1 MQLNKASKNTAETVN
16 GEEPGFYTQW
26 TQQDSLEAVT
36 RSSVPVWDYVNNNVP
51 SQRGEFS
58 MEFLQGSATARVVSA
73 VDGDGTNNEK
83 RVGVSDGQIVYEDL
97 ARVLGLTRMNSE
109 CGSDLTEFASAQ
121 GSITEIENAVYVNNE
136 STKYKDNLAG
146 GHKPRKSGSEVS
158 CNQAFLVPNIS
169 ILSESES
176 SKSLYSSGLG
186 ASEGSHSGKMK
197 FLCSFGGKILPR
209 PSDGKLRF
217 VGGET
222 RIISIPK
229 NISWEELSNKT
240 GRIFNQPHSIKYQLP
255 GEDLDALISVSS
267 DEDMQNMIEEYYGS
281 ENLEGSQRPRI
292 FLIPSDE
299 PETYCALDTASIK
312 QSDPGSHYV
321 IAVNGIAEADCSSQK
336 YNSSQIS
343 VCETVHLIP
352 NSESNPNYEKIS
364 SSPLCPLET
373 NHGLGVSH
381 PTEFLSESHNLFSS
395 PSLTHVPNRLADLKF
410 DKKTAFKSTALLGS
424 VEDPGAFGT
433 VQMPI
438 PSGES
443 MCYTDSHGNTLQMTH
458 LILQGENLTPSEIE
472 HNNSKP
478 KQHCHDAV
486 AIMERELGLENPLPQ
501 PSMSVGIF
509 SASNNS
515 SGCYRGMPHAFSDS
529 KLQEQGQKYG
539 CSSQEGATQSF
550 SLNLGRPQSSSH
562 IVEDAFLGKPGQF
575 HDSVGFI
582 DAQFQTKESNAE
594 PSFPVSGDTLI
605 SPFGSD
611 LWKKFESNYDANS
624 HVEKCSSK
632 NEDLRKQGFILNENG
647 CSSRYGGQNN
657 HECNGNFSYCGE
669 NLLSSKVPM
678 VAVELAKKMENVN
691 IEAAPLDCLGSPKQD
706 RRISSCLVDL
716 SSVTNP
722 TTLNDSEIKQSHSN
736 YMGETFG
743 GVTRAET
750 ESYSSWTR
758 NLEVGGLIHN
768 SEEQHP
774 DENCYG
780 YILSGLSSD
789 LVLPEVL
796 VCESFEGSRVAGNEL
811 CKVRRP
817 EDLHRQAALDNTSLN
832 RMPHNHSLVQ
842 NHMRD
847 SLYPREFSLLD
858 DELPNNSDHRVEM
871 SANVGLSD
879 KPRELQD
886 VLIFDN
892 PELHQQKPFPAA
904 QNLGVDLSHAEF
916 PSPDTVASEGSY
928 AVNIQSSTEAQSL
941 VHNTVAEVD
950 ANAECDEEGLFS
962 DAMIAEMEADLYG
975 LQIIKNADLEE
986 LRELGS
992 GMYGTV
998 YHGKW
1003 RGTDVAIKRIKK
1015 TCFLGKSSD
1024 QEQLTK
1030 DFWREA
1036 QILSNLHHPNVVAF
1050 YGVVPDGAGGT
1061 LATVTEFMANGSL
1074 RNALIKKDKVLDHR
1088 KKLMIAM
1095 DAAFGMEYLHSK
1107 NIVHFDL
1114 KCDNLLVNLRDLQR
1128 PICKVGD
1135 FGLSRI
1141 KRNTLVSGGVRG
1153 SLPWMAPELLNGS
1166 TIRVSEKV
1174 DVFSFG
1180 ISLWEILTGEE
1191 PYSNMHCGAIIGGIV
1206 KDTLRPLVPEW
1217 CDPDWRKLM
1226 EQCWSADPDSRPSF
1240 TEIANHLR
1248 SMSAALQAKGNTNP
1262 VRQMK
1267 PNIPS
1272 QKNTNA

>member
-1 MQLNKASKNTAETVN
+1 MQLNKPNKNTAETMN
-16 GEEPGFYTQW
+16 GEAPGFYTQW
-26 TQQDSLEAVT
+26 NQQDSLEAVA

-51 SQRGEFS
+51 LQRDEFS
-58 MEFLQGSATARVVSA
+58 MEFLQGSAPARVVTE

-83 RVGVSDGQIVYEDL
+83 MVGVSDGQIVYEDL

-121 GSITEIENAVYVNNE
+121 GSMTEIANIVYLNKE
-136 STKYKDNLAG
+136 STQYKDNLAG
-146 GHKPRKSGSEVS
+146 GHKPRKSGSEVPS
-158 CNQAFLVPNIS
+158 NQAFLVPNIP

-229 NISWEELSNKT
+229 NLSWEELSNKT

-281 ENLEGSQRPRI
+281 QNPEGSQRLRI

-299 PETYCALDTASIK
+299 PETCCALDTGSIK

-321 IAVNGIAEADCSSQK
+321 IAVNGIAEADHSSQK

-343 VCETVHLIP
+343 VCETVHLMP

-364 SSPLCPLET
+364 SFPLCPLET
-373 NHGLGVSH
+373 NDGLGVSH
-381 PTEFLSESHNLFSS
+381 PTEFFIESHNLFSS
-395 PSLTHVPNRLADLKF
+395 PSLTHVPGRWADLKF
-410 DKKTAFKSTALLGS
+410 DKRTAFKSNALLGS
-424 VEDPGAFGT
+424 VEDPDAFGT

-443 MCYTDSHGNTLQMTH
+443 MRYTDSHSNTLQMTH
-458 LILQGENLTPSEIE
+458 LISQGENLTPSELE
-472 HNNSKP
+472 QNNSKP
-478 KQHCHDAV
+478 KQLQHCHDAV
-486 AIMERELGLENPLPQ
+486 AIMERELGLENPLLQ
-501 PSMSVGIF
+501 PATSVGIF
-509 SASNNS
+509 PASNNL
-515 SGCYRGMPHAFSDS
+515 SGCYLGMPHAFSDS
-529 KLQEQGQKYG
+529 KLQEQGQNA

-550 SLNLGRPQSSSH
+550 SLNWGRPQSSSH
-562 IVEDAFLGKPGQF
+562 IIEAAFLGKPGQC

-582 DAQFQTKESNAE
+582 NAQLQTKESNAE
-594 PSFPVSGDTLI
+594 PSFPISGDTLI

-611 LWKKFESNYDANS
+611 LWKKFELNYDTNS
-624 HVEKCSSK
+624 NVEKCPSK
-632 NEDLRKQGFILNENG
+632 NEDLRKQGFMLNEND
-647 CSSRYGGQNN
+647 SSLRYGGQNN
-657 HECNGNFSYCGE
+657 HEDNGNFSYCGE

-678 VAVELAKKMENVN
+678 VAMELTKKLENVN
-691 IEAAPLDCLGSPKQD
+691 VEAAPLDCLGSPKQD
-706 RRISSCLVDL
+706 CLISSVLVDV
-716 SSVTNP
+716 SSVTSP
-722 TTLNDSEIKQSHSN
+722 MPLNDSEIKQSHIN
-736 YMGETFG
+736 YLGETFG
-743 GVTRAET
+743 GVTKAET

-768 SEEQHP
+768 SEEQHQ
-774 DENCYG
+774 DENGYG
-780 YILSGLSSD
+780 YILNGLSSD
-789 LVLPEVL
+789 FVLPEDL
-796 VCESFEGSRVAGNEL
+796 VCESFEGSRVAGNEQ
-811 CKVRRP
+811 CKVQRP
-817 EDLHRQAALDNTSLN
+817 EDLHRQAALDNTIWN
-832 RMPHNHSLVQ
+832 RMPHDHALFQ
-842 NHMRD
+842 NHMGD
-847 SLYPREFSLLD
+847 SLYQREVSLLE

-871 SANVGLSD
+871 SANVRLSD

-886 VLIFDN
+886 VLTFDN

-904 QNLGVDLSHAEF
+904 QNLGVDLSHTEF
-916 PSPDTVASEGSY
+916 PSPTTIVSEGSY
-928 AVNIQSSTEAQSL
+928 AVNIQSSTEAQSP
-941 VHNTVAEVD
+941 VNNTVAED
-950 ANAECDEEGLFS
+950 ANAECDEEELFS
-962 DAMIAEMEADLYG
+962 DAIIAEMEADLYG

-992 GMYGTV
+992 GTYGTV

-1061 LATVTEFMANGSL
+1061 LATVTEFMTNGSL
-1074 RNALIKKDKVLDHR
+1074 RNALIKKDKVLDDR

-1095 DAAFGMEYLHSK
+1095 DAAFGMEYLHLK

-1206 KDTLRPLVPEW
+1206 KDTLRPPVPEW
-1217 CDPDWRKLM
+1217 CEPDWRKLM
-1226 EQCWSADPDSRPSF
+1226 EQCWSADPESRPSF

-1248 SMSAALQAKGNTNP
+1248 SMSAALQAKGNTNS